1 MMILNV
7 MIMKLILNNNN
18 HNNDD
23 RHDIHDKII
32 TIITILTKS
41 SNKFVRKMII

>member
-1 MMILNV
+1 MMILNII
-7 MIMKLILNNNN
+7 IMKLILNNNN